1 MSFIK
6 YIDQGTDFGE
16 FVSGQTYPLEM
27 QMLHV
32 CSPTT
37 YPPCEKTKYLMISQL
52 FNDSAVSHAPSPALI
67 DAVYEHL
74 HRLEGLWSR
83 YAFVDL
89 PFGEFVRELN
99 ADMYYLFKG
108 SLTSPPCT
116 EDVTCVVFFFYF
128 KKPCT
133 EETGPCAVLCVVF

>member
-1 MSFIK
+1 
-6 YIDQGTDFGE
+6 
-16 FVSGQTYPLEM
+16 
-27 QMLHV
+27 MLHV

-67 DAVYEHL
+67 DAVYERL

-116 EDVTCVVFFFYF
+116 EDVTCVVFFFLPPLTQGKYTSF
-128 KKPCT
+128 PPLILFFNIKN
-133 EETGPCAVLCVVF
+133 GWDSNLVSNFQSGALAIFS

>member
-1 MSFIK
+1 
-6 YIDQGTDFGE
+6 
-16 FVSGQTYPLEM
+16 
-27 QMLHV
+27 MLHV

-37 YPPCEKTKYLMISQL
+37 YPPCENTKYLMISQL

-67 DAVYEHL
+67 DAVYERL

-116 EDVTCVVFFFYF
+116 EDVTCVVFFFLP
-128 KKPCT
+128 PCA